1 MSNFKYNTKTIARI
15 FLLWFLIFANSLL
28 AQDTVK
34 KSFTYQSQLKFW
46 ISPNLIQAMK
56 IENVGKSHLKAKPN
70 IGIEIGVGLS
80 ERLNNKFSINVGAGL
95 GVIPESFYY
104 DFKAPTTSIFY
115 NSSYESNSL
124 NTDYKAYYHF
134 NYVFPLSIE
143 YSIFQ
148 KKNLDFHVDAG
159 IKLNNIV
166 AHPFLTS
173 YTDNYTIDTL
183 KTGYDAFSLKTYSA
197 SKKNI
202 LSYTLKFGITK
213 QTKKANTL
221 NAAIVLNYSPKK
233 LAKGFYEYYNL
244 GYESKGNVSLG
255 INYVGLELSYGIA
268 FRKTVNRNR
277 F

>member
-104 DFKAPTTSIFY
+104 DFQKP
-115 NSSYESNSL
+115 NSSVFFIGDNKFGNLETKSKNYSHF
-124 NTDYKAYYHF
+124 YYTL
-134 NYVFPLSIE
+134 PLSIQ
-143 YSIFQ
+143 YSIYK
-148 KKNLDFHVDAG
+148 KKNLDFYIDAG
-159 IKLNNIV
+159 LKLNSFV
-166 AHPFLTS
+166 AHPFTTS
-173 YTDNYTIDTL
+173 YTHSFMIDSL
-183 KTGYDAFSLKTYSA
+183 NPNVELFNLKTYSA